1 MIGKK
6 KKKRFS
12 SAGNVHDRGQG
23 IEPGPP
29 EYKSGQH
36 INRATDQLKGHH
48 AEATSASR
56 TSCTPRRLLLLLG
69 PITVLAGLTVA
80 IGLQPQLL
88 FTVAER
94 AATQLLD
101 SSAYTQAV
109 LGVSQAPLQP
119 IDILQ
124 GAMP

>member
-1 MIGKK
+1 
-6 KKKRFS
+6 
-12 SAGNVHDRGQG
+12 
-23 IEPGPP
+23 
-29 EYKSGQH
+29 
-36 INRATDQLKGHH
+36 
-48 AEATSASR
+48 
-56 TSCTPRRLLLLLG
+56 LLLLLG

-94 AATQLLD
+94 AAAQLLD

-119 IDILQ
+119 IDILL

>member
-1 MIGKK
+1 MIK
-6 KKKRFS
+6 
-12 SAGNVHDRGQG
+12 AGLQAEQYLVVAAALIAGLLTLMSMIKIWDEAFWKPAPEAHSREGSHST
-23 IEPGPP
+23 GP
-29 EYKSGQH
+29 
-36 INRATDQLKGHH
+36 L
-48 AEATSASR
+48 
-56 TSCTPRRLLLLLG
+56 TPQRLLLLLG

-94 AATQLLD
+94 AAVQLLD

-109 LGVSQAPLQP
+109 LGVSQTPLQP
-119 IDILQ
+119 IDILL

>member
-1 MIGKK
+1 MSMIKIWVEAFWKPAPEVGPSEGSH
-6 KKKRFS
+6 S
-12 SAGNVHDRGQG
+12 SKA
-23 IEPGPP
+23 
-29 EYKSGQH
+29 
-36 INRATDQLKGHH
+36 L
-48 AEATSASR
+48 
-56 TSCTPRRLLLLLG
+56 TPRRLLLLLG

-94 AATQLLD
+94 AAAQLLD

-119 IDILQ
+119 VDISL
-124 GAMP
+124 GAIP